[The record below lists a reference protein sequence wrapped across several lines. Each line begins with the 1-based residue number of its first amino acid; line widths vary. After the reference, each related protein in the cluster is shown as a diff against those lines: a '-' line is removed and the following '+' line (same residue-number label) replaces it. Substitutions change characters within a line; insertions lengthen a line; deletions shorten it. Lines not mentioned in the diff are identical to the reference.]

1 MAIFQHIILLLCLSL
16 FCMTSLVSSHNKHY
30 TTPTVPRLTD
40 LFSHVSVN
48 QSFSNVFGGPNIKIL
63 NNGSTATFA
72 LDRTSGSGLASWNK
86 YNYRFFSAAIKL
98 PAGLTSGVVVAFYL
112 SNADMYPHSHDEID
126 IELLGND
133 KRIDWVLQTNV
144 YANGVS
150 TGREEKFYF
159 WFNPTLQHHYYSILW
174 NNHHIVF
181 LVDNIPVREFPNN
194 GKFSAAH
201 PLKPM
206 SLYVTI
212 WDGSQW
218 ATHGGKYPVNYK
230 YAPFVTSLTDV
241 EMVGCIVNPKQPNSS
256 CSSASV
262 SSIDPVEGPDFV
274 KLSNQQMSAMVWARR
289 KLMFYSYCKD
299 TSRFK
304 VLPPECK

>member
-16 FCMTSLVSSHNKHY
+16 FCTTSLVSSHNRHY

-48 QSFSNVFGGPNIKIL
+48 QSFSNIFGGPNIKIL

-72 LDRTSGSGLASWNK
+72 LDRTSGELINT
-86 YNYRFFSAAIKL
+86 RFGFLQKITLLRILL

-150 TGREEKFYF
+150 IGREEKFYF
-159 WFNPTLQHHYYSILW
+159 CILW
-174 NNHHIVF
+174 NSHHIVF

-218 ATHGGKYPVNYK
+218 ATHGGKYLVNYK

-304 VLPPECK
+304 VLPSECK